1 MVGEWDLKEEGRVG
15 RGGTEDRRPRDRG
28 GTTGG
33 TGRRAE
39 EKGGAGVPSRSVAPR
54 SVQGRQAKKGG
65 HGIGKTKNNPQ
76 RKP

>member
-1 MVGEWDLKEEGRVG
+1 MG
-15 RGGTEDRRPRDRG
+15 RGGTEDKRPWDRG

-33 TGRRAE
+33 TG
-39 EKGGAGVPSRSVAPR
+39 GGEQKKREGWAGVPSRSVAPR